1 MVYVITSEL
10 SRGSFGAGRFHSQ
23 VTNCRKCLLGQQRL
37 KQFAVFMMVM
47 RSGDSRGHNQF
58 SYTNDPVT
66 PSVPVIISNL
76 ERVRN
81 VSTLSKKKTLCC
93 GCPHLYFA
101 KIVVHRFRSRA
112 QKTRFED
119 LNSPF
124 TLRLGVTGSC
134 FSFNLS
140 PICTGM
146 IFLPVTERSSTFSAH
161 KINSE
166 S

>member
-23 VTNCRKCLLGQQRL
+23 VTNCRKCLPGQQRL
-37 KQFAVFMMVM
+37 KQFVVFMMVM

-81 VSTLSKKKTLCC
+81 VSTLSKKKNPVLWLSSSLLC
-93 GCPHLYFA
+93 
-101 KIVVHRFRSRA
+101 
-112 QKTRFED
+112 
-119 LNSPF
+119 
-124 TLRLGVTGSC
+124 
-134 FSFNLS
+134 
-140 PICTGM
+140 
-146 IFLPVTERSSTFSAH
+146 
-161 KINSE
+161 
-166 S
+166 